1 MALNEQ
7 TEMAFGERP
16 PRIDPVSGN
25 EVPPGALPSE
35 VRDDIPARLS
45 EGEYV
50 VPADVLQYYGIKFF
64 EDLRNKAKT
73 ELAGLE
79 ENNRIGGEPVEDNI
93 DFPFSVDEL
102 NVYEDNTPVAANM
115 GGMIRGYQEGGI
127 TDAVLPGTNESIIK
141 TFINDAGQR
150 LFIRFLN
157 GIAIP
162 PVPPGYTEEGVATTT
177 TPTAPPSGSGQ
188 QGRDESDEELQ
199 KGEPEVFARDLEKM
213 NAAQLAQFAAEIAKT
228 PIYNV
233 VSNSKIA
240 VILGSKRQEKKVI
253 DYLTE
258 KTSATSTDPSMKSFY
273 QDLLDGIEGGKR
285 DELIALAD
293 NLASNTANIT
303 KKVLVSGSTITADK
317 KTKGNGNAVGL
328 SGTKYF
334 KDKFKAGGLD
344 STVADALAGTKVT
357 LPGVLSGKYDSANEF
372 AFDPPPSTTASK
384 RFDYYDSSPPMTN
397 EPATGG
403 TGKGDMREVG
413 GDEGVGPID
422 VSATDA
428 TRDRMRNENA
438 LMSTTLPRITTE
450 SLPALPDRN
459 PEGVFSPGPVSTSD
473 GRRDSLRDAAE
484 REQLAQ
490 IQRDRQSL
498 ASSLKSDRLRDSMRN
513 ENVLLPPEKDKTD
526 PTSLN
531 YDPAFQYMGG
541 SGMSLEERL
550 KDAVPDNPFNFYDL
564 ETNQTNN
571 ISNIVKLAEA
581 NPTKVNE
588 ILSTVESAVNAQDDD
603 AVKAGIVPNV
613 YTAQLRNSLYSMY
626 ENPRTYEQEIIG
638 GPVSAT
644 PSTVLPGYFEGDSGS
659 DPRITDTDVG
669 QPTPADEFVRSLP
682 KDEDNEDSSNA
693 GDFTGGRT
701 SRGSGATAG
710 GFGGTGRGRSGYNTG
725 GLASKRKTKK
735 RKSK

>member
-7 TEMAFGERP
+7 TEMAFGNAPVR
-16 PRIDPVSGN
+16 RDPVSGN

-64 EDLRNKAKT
+64 EDLRNRAKT
-73 ELAGLE
+73 ELSGLE
-79 ENNRIGGEPVEDNI
+79 ANGRIGGEPVGDNI
-93 DFPFSVDEL
+93 DFPFPVDEL
-102 NVYEDNTPVAANM
+102 NVYEDDAPVAASM
-115 GGMIRGYQEGGI
+115 GGMVQGYQEGGI
-127 TDAVLPGTNESIIK
+127 TDAVRPGTSVSSIK

-150 LFIRFLN
+150 LFIRFVD

-177 TPTAPPSGSGQ
+177 PVVAPSTTPPPG
-188 QGRDESDEELQ
+188 DEETG
-199 KGEPEVFARDLEKM
+199 GEPEVFARDLEKM

-228 PIYNV
+228 PIYNKI
-233 VSNSKIA
+233 SNSKIA

-258 KTSATSTDPSMKSFY
+258 KTEATSTDPNMKSFY

-293 NLASNTANIT
+293 NLANNTLNLS

-317 KTKGNGNAVGL
+317 KTTGNGNAVGL

-334 KDKFKAGGLD
+334 KDRFKTGALD
-344 STVADALAGTKVT
+344 SAVSDALAGTTSKVT
-357 LPGVLSGKYDSANEF
+357 LPGVLSGKFDSANEF
-372 AFDPPPSTTASK
+372 AFDTSV
-384 RFDYYDSSPPMTN
+384 TN
-397 EPATGG
+397 AAT
-403 TGKGDMREVG
+403 
-413 GDEGVGPID
+413 I
-422 VSATDA
+422 TDA
-428 TRDRMRNENA
+428 TRDRMRNKNALIPSSVSKDVKPITDATRDRMRNKDA
-438 LMSTTLPRITTE
+438 LMSKTLPRITTE
-450 SLPALPDRN
+450 SLPALPERN
-459 PEGVFSPGPVSTSD
+459 PEGVFSPSPVSTSD

-498 ASSLKSDRLRDSMRN
+498 ASSLQSDTIRDSMRN
-513 ENVLLPPEKDKTD
+513 KNALLPPEKDKID

-531 YDPAFQYMGG
+531 YDPSFQYMGG
-541 SGMSLEERL
+541 SGMTLEERL

-588 ILSTVESAVNAQDDD
+588 ILSTVESAINAQDDD

-669 QPTPADEFVRSLP
+669 EPTPADEFVGSLP
-682 KDEDNEDSSNA
+682 KEEDNEDSSNA

-701 SRGSGATAG
+701 NRGSGATAG

>member
-7 TEMAFGERP
+7 TEMAFRDRP
-16 PRIDPVSGN
+16 TRVDPVSGN

-79 ENNRIGGEPVEDNI
+79 ENNRIGGEPVGDNI

-177 TPTAPPSGSGQ
+177 PVVAPSTTPPPG
-188 QGRDESDEELQ
+188 DEETG
-199 KGEPEVFARDLEKM
+199 GEPEVFARDLEKM

-253 DYLTE
+253 NYLEE
-258 KTSATSTDPSMKSFY
+258 KVAATSTDPNMKSFY

-293 NLASNTANIT
+293 NLANNTLNLS
-303 KKVLVSGSTITADK
+303 KKVLVSGSTIKADEN
-317 KTKGNGNAVGL
+317 TKGNGNALGL

-334 KDKFKAGGLD
+334 KDRFKTGALD
-344 STVADALAGTKVT
+344 SAVSDALAGTTSKVK

-372 AFDPPPSTTASK
+372 AFDTPV
-384 RFDYYDSSPPMTN
+384 TN
-397 EPATGG
+397 AAT
-403 TGKGDMREVG
+403 
-413 GDEGVGPID
+413 I
-422 VSATDA
+422 TDA

-438 LMSTTLPRITTE
+438 LISSSVSKDVKPITDATRDRMRNKNALISSSVPKVTTE
-450 SLPALPDRN
+450 SLPALPERN
-459 PEGVFSPGPVSTSD
+459 PEGVFSPSPVSTSD

-550 KDAVPDNPFNFYDL
+550 KDAAPSDPFNFYNL

-571 ISNIVKLAEA
+571 ISNIIKLAEA

-644 PSTVLPGYFEGDSGS
+644 PSTVLPGYFKGDSGS

-669 QPTPADEFVRSLP
+669 EPTPADEFVGSLP
-682 KDEDNEDSSNA
+682 PTRQEEAEEKEKS
-693 GDFTGGRT
+693 
-701 SRGSGATAG
+701 SRGIAERIERARSGRG
-710 GFGGTGRGRSGYNTG
+710 GFNKG

>member
-7 TEMAFGERP
+7 TEMAFRDRP
-16 PRIDPVSGN
+16 TRVDPVSGN

-102 NVYEDNTPVAANM
+102 NVYEDDTPVAANM

-177 TPTAPPSGSGQ
+177 PVVAPSTTSQ
-188 QGRDESDEELQ
+188 ADEETG
-199 KGEPEVFARDLEKM
+199 GEPEVFARDLEKM

-240 VILGSKRQEKKVI
+240 VLLGSKRQEKKVI

-258 KTSATSTDPSMKSFY
+258 KTAATSTDPNMKSFY

-293 NLASNTANIT
+293 NLANNTLNLS

-317 KTKGNGNAVGL
+317 KTTGNGNAVGL

-334 KDKFKAGGLD
+334 KDRFKTGALD
-344 STVADALAGTKVT
+344 SAVSDALAGTTSKVT

-372 AFDPPPSTTASK
+372 AFDPSPSTTAA
-384 RFDYYDSSPPMTN
+384 
-397 EPATGG
+397 PAL
-403 TGKGDMREVG
+403 
-413 GDEGVGPID
+413 I
-422 VSATDA
+422 TDA
-428 TRDRMRNENA
+428 TRDRMRNKNA
-438 LMSTTLPRITTE
+438 LMSSVVPKDVAPITDATRDRMRNKNALMSSTLPRITTE

-459 PEGVFSPGPVSTSD
+459 PEGVFSPRPVSTSD

-484 REQLAQ
+484 KEQLAQ

-581 NPTKVNE
+581 NPSKVNA
-588 ILSTVESAVNAQDDD
+588 ILSTVQAAVNAQDDD
-603 AVKAGIVPNV
+603 AVKAGLVPNV

-638 GPVSAT
+638 GPVSPT

-669 QPTPADEFVRSLP
+669 EPTPADEFVGSLP
-682 KDEDNEDSSNA
+682 KEEDNEDSSNA

-701 SRGSGATAG
+701 NRGSGATAG

>member
-7 TEMAFGERP
+7 TEMAFRDRP
-16 PRIDPVSGN
+16 TRVDPVSGN

-177 TPTAPPSGSGQ
+177 PVVAPSTTPPPG
-188 QGRDESDEELQ
+188 DEETG
-199 KGEPEVFARDLEKM
+199 GEPEVFARDLEKM

-258 KTSATSTDPSMKSFY
+258 KTEATSTDPNMKSFY

-293 NLASNTANIT
+293 NLANNTLNLS

-317 KTKGNGNAVGL
+317 KTTGNGNAVGL

-334 KDKFKAGGLD
+334 KDRFKTGALD
-344 STVADALAGTKVT
+344 SAVSDALAGTTSKVT
-357 LPGVLSGKYDSANEF
+357 LPGVLSGKFDSANEF
-372 AFDPPPSTTASK
+372 AFDTSV
-384 RFDYYDSSPPMTN
+384 TN
-397 EPATGG
+397 AAT
-403 TGKGDMREVG
+403 
-413 GDEGVGPID
+413 I
-422 VSATDA
+422 TDA
-428 TRDRMRNENA
+428 TRDRMRNKNALIPSSVSKDVKPITDATRDRMRNKDA
-438 LMSTTLPRITTE
+438 LMSKTLPRITTE
-450 SLPALPDRN
+450 SLPALPERN
-459 PEGVFSPGPVSTSD
+459 PEGVFSPSPVSTSD

-498 ASSLKSDRLRDSMRN
+498 ASSLQSDTIRDSMRN
-513 ENVLLPPEKDKTD
+513 KNALLPPEKDKID

-531 YDPAFQYMGG
+531 YDPSFQYMGG
-541 SGMSLEERL
+541 SGMTLEERL

-588 ILSTVESAVNAQDDD
+588 ILSTVESAINAQDDD

-669 QPTPADEFVRSLP
+669 EPTPADEFVGSLP
-682 KDEDNEDSSNA
+682 KEEDNEDSSNA

-701 SRGSGATAG
+701 NRGSGATAG
-710 GFGGTGRGRSGYNTG
+710 GFGGTGRGRSGYSTG

>member
-7 TEMAFGERP
+7 TEMAFRDRP
-16 PRIDPVSGN
+16 TRVDPVSGN

-79 ENNRIGGEPVEDNI
+79 ENNRIGGEPVGDNI
-93 DFPFSVDEL
+93 NFPFSVDEL
-102 NVYEDNTPVAANM
+102 NVYEDDTPVAANM

-177 TPTAPPSGSGQ
+177 PVVATSTETQA
-188 QGRDESDEELQ
+188 DEETG
-199 KGEPEVFARDLEKM
+199 GEPEVFARDLEKM

-228 PIYNV
+228 PIYNA

-240 VILGSKRQEKKVI
+240 IFLGSKRQEKKVI

-258 KTSATSTDPSMKSFY
+258 KTEATSTDPNMKSFY

-293 NLASNTANIT
+293 NLANNTLNLN

-334 KDKFKAGGLD
+334 KDRFKTGALD
-344 STVADALAGTKVT
+344 SAVSDALAGTTSTVT
-357 LPGVLSGKYDSANEF
+357 VPGVLSGKFDSANEF
-372 AFDPPPSTTASK
+372 AFDTPVTTA
-384 RFDYYDSSPPMTN
+384 
-397 EPATGG
+397 AT
-403 TGKGDMREVG
+403 
-413 GDEGVGPID
+413 I
-422 VSATDA
+422 TDA

-438 LMSTTLPRITTE
+438 LMSKTLPRITTE
-450 SLPALPDRN
+450 SLPALPERN
-459 PEGVFSPGPVSTSD
+459 PEGVFSPSPVSTSD

-513 ENVLLPPEKDKTD
+513 ENVLLPPEKDKID

-541 SGMSLEERL
+541 SGMTLEERL

-581 NPTKVNE
+581 NPTKVNN
-588 ILSTVESAVNAQDDD
+588 ILSTVELAVNAQDDD
-603 AVKAGIVPNV
+603 AVKAGLVPNV
-613 YTAQLRNSLYSMY
+613 YTAQLRNSLYSTY

-669 QPTPADEFVRSLP
+669 EPTPADEFVGSLP
-682 KDEDNEDSSNA
+682 KEEDNEDSSNA

-701 SRGSGATAG
+701 NRGSGSTAG

>member
-7 TEMAFGERP
+7 TEMAFRDRP
-16 PRIDPVSGN
+16 TRVDPVSGN

-79 ENNRIGGEPVEDNI
+79 ENNRIGGEPVGDNI

-177 TPTAPPSGSGQ
+177 PVVAPSTTPPPG
-188 QGRDESDEELQ
+188 DEETG
-199 KGEPEVFARDLEKM
+199 GEPEVFARDLEKM

-253 DYLTE
+253 NYLEE
-258 KTSATSTDPSMKSFY
+258 KVAATSTDPNMKSFY

-293 NLASNTANIT
+293 NLANNTLNLS
-303 KKVLVSGSTITADK
+303 KKVLVSGSTIKADEN
-317 KTKGNGNAVGL
+317 TKGNGNALGL

-334 KDKFKAGGLD
+334 KDRFKTGALD
-344 STVADALAGTKVT
+344 SAVSDALAGTTSKVT

-372 AFDPPPSTTASK
+372 AFDTPV
-384 RFDYYDSSPPMTN
+384 TN
-397 EPATGG
+397 AAT
-403 TGKGDMREVG
+403 
-413 GDEGVGPID
+413 I
-422 VSATDA
+422 TDA

-438 LMSTTLPRITTE
+438 LISSSVPKVTTE
-450 SLPALPDRN
+450 SLPALPERN
-459 PEGVFSPGPVSTSD
+459 PEGVFSPSPVSTSD

-550 KDAVPDNPFNFYDL
+550 KDAAPSDPFNFYNL

-571 ISNIVKLAEA
+571 ISNIIKLAEA

-613 YTAQLRNSLYSMY
+613 YTAQLRNSLYSLY

-669 QPTPADEFVRSLP
+669 EPTPADEFVGSLP
-682 KDEDNEDSSNA
+682 KEEDNEDSSNA

-701 SRGSGATAG
+701 NRGSGSTAG

>member
-7 TEMAFGERP
+7 TEMAFRDRP
-16 PRIDPVSGN
+16 TRVDPVSGN

-79 ENNRIGGEPVEDNI
+79 ENNRIGGEPVGDNI

-177 TPTAPPSGSGQ
+177 PVVAPSTTPPPG
-188 QGRDESDEELQ
+188 DEETG
-199 KGEPEVFARDLEKM
+199 GEPEVFARDLEKM

-253 DYLTE
+253 NYLEE
-258 KTSATSTDPSMKSFY
+258 KVAATSTDPNMKSFY

-293 NLASNTANIT
+293 NLANNTLNLS
-303 KKVLVSGSTITADK
+303 KKVLVSGSTIKADEN
-317 KTKGNGNAVGL
+317 TKGNGNALGL

-334 KDKFKAGGLD
+334 KDRFKTGALD
-344 STVADALAGTKVT
+344 SAVSDALAGTTSKVT

-372 AFDPPPSTTASK
+372 AFDTPV
-384 RFDYYDSSPPMTN
+384 TN
-397 EPATGG
+397 AAT
-403 TGKGDMREVG
+403 
-413 GDEGVGPID
+413 I
-422 VSATDA
+422 TDA

-438 LMSTTLPRITTE
+438 LISSSVSKDVKPITDATRDRMRNKNALISSSVPKVTTE
-450 SLPALPDRN
+450 SLPALPERN
-459 PEGVFSPGPVSTSD
+459 PEGVFSPSPVSTSD

-550 KDAVPDNPFNFYDL
+550 KDAAPSDPFNFYNL

-571 ISNIVKLAEA
+571 ISNIIKLAEA

-669 QPTPADEFVRSLP
+669 EPTPADEFVGSLP
-682 KDEDNEDSSNA
+682 KEEDNEDSSNA

-701 SRGSGATAG
+701 NRGSGSTAG

>member
-7 TEMAFGERP
+7 TEMAFRDRP
-16 PRIDPVSGN
+16 TRVDPVSGN

-79 ENNRIGGEPVEDNI
+79 ENNRIGGEPVGDNI

-177 TPTAPPSGSGQ
+177 PVVAPSTTPPPG
-188 QGRDESDEELQ
+188 DEETG
-199 KGEPEVFARDLEKM
+199 GEPEVFARDLEKM

-228 PIYNV
+228 PIYNKI
-233 VSNSKIA
+233 SNSGIA
-240 VILGSKRQEKKVI
+240 VFLGSKRQEKKVI

-258 KTSATSTDPSMKSFY
+258 KTEATSTDPNMKSFY

-293 NLASNTANIT
+293 NLANNTLNLS

-317 KTKGNGNAVGL
+317 KTKGNGNALGL

-334 KDKFKAGGLD
+334 KDRFKTGALD
-344 STVADALAGTKVT
+344 SAVSDALAGTTSKVT

-372 AFDPPPSTTASK
+372 AFDTPV
-384 RFDYYDSSPPMTN
+384 TN
-397 EPATGG
+397 AAT
-403 TGKGDMREVG
+403 
-413 GDEGVGPID
+413 I
-422 VSATDA
+422 TDA
-428 TRDRMRNENA
+428 TRDRMRNKDA
-438 LMSTTLPRITTE
+438 LISSTVPRITTE
-450 SLPALPDRN
+450 SLPALPERN
-459 PEGVFSPGPVSTSD
+459 PEGIFSPTPVSTLSEYGVS
-473 GRRDSLRDAAE
+473 GRR
-484 REQLAQ
+484 
-490 IQRDRQSL
+490 
-498 ASSLKSDRLRDSMRN
+498 ASSSGDQSVNDRRLVPKNVVERRPNDIIDSSVILGSQPMTSAYTTGRTTQDDMPIYN
-513 ENVLLPPEKDKTD
+513 EDKTTELGGGNRLSI
-526 PTSLN
+526 PTPTFS
-531 YDPAFQYMGG
+531 
-541 SGMSLEERL
+541 S
-550 KDAVPDNPFNFYDL
+550 FNFDSL

-571 ISNIVKLAEA
+571 ISNIIKLAEA

-669 QPTPADEFVRSLP
+669 EPTPADEFVGSLP
-682 KDEDNEDSSNA
+682 PTRQEEAEEKEKS
-693 GDFTGGRT
+693 
-701 SRGSGATAG
+701 SRGIAERIERARSGRG
-710 GFGGTGRGRSGYNTG
+710 GFNKG

>member
-7 TEMAFGERP
+7 TEMAFRDRP
-16 PRIDPVSGN
+16 TRVDPVSGN

-79 ENNRIGGEPVEDNI
+79 ENNRIGGEPVGDNI

-177 TPTAPPSGSGQ
+177 PVVAPSTTPPPG
-188 QGRDESDEELQ
+188 DEETG
-199 KGEPEVFARDLEKM
+199 GEPEVFARDLEKM

-253 DYLTE
+253 NYLEE
-258 KTSATSTDPSMKSFY
+258 KVAATSTDPNMKSFY

-293 NLASNTANIT
+293 NLANNTLNLS
-303 KKVLVSGSTITADK
+303 KKVLVSGSTIKADEN
-317 KTKGNGNAVGL
+317 TKGNGNALGL

-334 KDKFKAGGLD
+334 KDRFKTGALD
-344 STVADALAGTKVT
+344 SAVSDALAGTTSKVT

-372 AFDPPPSTTASK
+372 AFDTPV
-384 RFDYYDSSPPMTN
+384 TN
-397 EPATGG
+397 AAT
-403 TGKGDMREVG
+403 
-413 GDEGVGPID
+413 I
-422 VSATDA
+422 TDA

-438 LMSTTLPRITTE
+438 LISSSVSKDVKPITDATRDRMRNKNALISSSVPKVTTE
-450 SLPALPDRN
+450 SLPALPERN
-459 PEGVFSPGPVSTSD
+459 PEGVFSPSPVSTSD

-550 KDAVPDNPFNFYDL
+550 KDAAPSDPFNFYNL

-571 ISNIVKLAEA
+571 ISNIIKLAEA

-669 QPTPADEFVRSLP
+669 EPTPADEFVGSLP
-682 KDEDNEDSSNA
+682 PTRQEEAEEKEKS
-693 GDFTGGRT
+693 
-701 SRGSGATAG
+701 SRGIAERIERARSGRG
-710 GFGGTGRGRSGYNTG
+710 GFNKG